1 MLLLCLFMFLAPGAL
16 IVFAF
21 SAQLPFWQEF
31 ITGSLFHYLVNTLFL
46 VFGGGMICLLWG
58 LSTAWLTAHY
68 RFPLHQSLRWL
79 LLLPFACPTYLSGFI
94 YADLLDGYVASAR
107 TIYSGMLLFGL
118 GLYPYVYVF
127 SRAAFNEQ
135 SVDYRLAARSMG
147 LNPVQVFWRITVP
160 MALPFVSFG
169 CLLAVIEIINDFGLV
184 NHYAI
189 NTLSLGIYRTWLGLG
204 NFGAAVQL
212 SLCLLVLLGIILYG
226 ENYLLRKRKRFEN
239 ISRRRHLPIHQLAT
253 PMGWIAC
260 FWCCMPILFGF
271 VIPVA
276 YLGYGA
282 LNQTTPFVKSLW
294 LPLANTFT
302 LVGTVIFC
310 CLLVGLMI
318 NYATRP
324 LGPKWQTLGQS
335 INLCYALP
343 GTLMGLAVISLF
355 TRLHHLSDVVLLGG
369 FVGLVYAYLVRFTPP
384 ANRMLHNSLEQIT
397 PSIEKAARGFGVTGL
412 TLFRRIHLP
421 LIQTSLL
428 SAVII
433 IFAEAVRE
441 LPLALMLRPFNFET
455 LATYTYQY
463 VSDEQLRAAAPPA
476 LLLICAGVP
485 ALYILNRLIS
495 RVRGDEILY
504 QRAKN

>member
-1 MLLLCLFMFLAPGAL
+1 MFLPPGAL
-16 IVFAF
+16 LVFAF
-21 SAQLPFWQEF
+21 SAQSAFWQEF
-31 ITGSLFHYLVNTLFL
+31 ITGSLFYYLANTVLL
-46 VFGGGMICLLWG
+46 AFGGGMICLLWG

-68 RFPLHQSLRWL
+68 RFPLRQPLRWL
-79 LLLPFACPTYLSGFI
+79 LLLPLACPAYLSGFI

-135 SVDYRLAARSMG
+135 SVDYKLAARGMG
-147 LNPVQVFWRITVP
+147 LNPTQVLWRITFP

-204 NFGAAVQL
+204 NFSAAVQISVCML
-212 SLCLLVLLGIILYG
+212 FLLAILLVG
-226 ENYLLRKRKRFEN
+226 ENYLLSQRKRFEN
-239 ISRRRHLPIHQLAT
+239 ISRRRNLHIHQLSST
-253 PMGWIAC
+253 MGWLAC
-260 FWCCMPILFGF
+260 LWCFLPILLGF
-271 VIPVA
+271 IIPVA

-282 LNQTTPFVKSLW
+282 LSQTTPFSNSLW
-294 LPLANTFT
+294 SSLANTLL
-302 LVGTVIFC
+302 LVGIVILC
-310 CLLVGLMI
+310 CLLAGIMM

-324 LGPKWQTLGQS
+324 LNAKWRSLGQS

-355 TRLHHLSDVVLLGG
+355 TRINHLLDLAILSGG
-369 FVGLVYAYLVRFTPP
+369 FVALVYAYLVRFTPP
-384 ANRMLHNSLEQIT
+384 ANRMLHNSLEKIT
-397 PSIEKAARGFGVTGL
+397 PSIEKAARGFGVAGL
-412 TLFRRIHLP
+412 PLFRRIHLP
-421 LIQTSLL
+421 LIQTSML

-433 IFAEAVRE
+433 IFAEAVKE

-463 VSDEQLRAAAPPA
+463 VSDEQLRAASTPA
-476 LLLICAGVP
+476 LLLIGAGIP
-485 ALYILNRLIS
+485 ALYLLNRLIS
-495 RVRGDEILY
+495 RARSEEML
-504 QRAKN
+504 